1 MILNKFDING
11 DGIFNSIELLVLFA
25 IMGLVM
31 LLLNNSKP
39 KQVEFDINDE
49 LAVAKITGVLLEE

>member
-1 MILNKFDING
+1 
-11 DGIFNSIELLVLFA
+11 LLVLFA

-31 LLLNNSKP
+31 LLLNKSKP